1 METKPRLMPL
11 LPLRG
16 MLVFPGMIINLDVG
30 RERSI
35 YAVEAAMTS
44 DKQILLVS
52 QKEAVTMEP
61 GQKDLFKYGVI
72 AEIKQLLKLPS
83 GALRIL
89 VEGLA
94 RAKVE
99 TIIEAPAVDTYFQ
112 ANALPMDSV
121 VSEDNE
127 VEALRRMLIETFEQ
141 WIIASKK
148 VNSEVLLTFKD
159 QTDPGRVADMIAGY
173 LSINIEEKEQLLEAV
188 DVKERMNKLYTYLCK
203 ELEIAGLE
211 KIFHSRC
218 VNR

>member
-35 YAVEAAMTS
+35 HAVEAAMTS

-141 WIIASKK
+141 WIIARKK
-148 VNSEVLLTFKD
+148 VNRSA
-159 QTDPGRVADMIAGY
+159 AD
-173 LSINIEEKEQLLEAV
+173 L
-188 DVKERMNKLYTYLCK
+188 
-203 ELEIAGLE
+203 
-211 KIFHSRC
+211 
-218 VNR
+218 

>member
-35 YAVEAAMTS
+35 HAVEAAMTS

-89 VEGLA
+89 VEGLSH
-94 RAKVE
+94 
-99 TIIEAPAVDTYFQ
+99 T
-112 ANALPMDSV
+112 
-121 VSEDNE
+121 
-127 VEALRRMLIETFEQ
+127 
-141 WIIASKK
+141 
-148 VNSEVLLTFKD
+148 
-159 QTDPGRVADMIAGY
+159 
-173 LSINIEEKEQLLEAV
+173 
-188 DVKERMNKLYTYLCK
+188 
-203 ELEIAGLE
+203 
-211 KIFHSRC
+211 
-218 VNR
+218 

>member
-30 RERSI
+30 MERSI
-35 YAVEAAMTS
+35 HAVEAAMTS

-159 QTDPGRVADMIAGY
+159 QTDPGRVADMIAG
-173 LSINIEEKEQLLEAV
+173 LSVDKYRRKRAAV
-188 DVKERMNKLYTYLCK
+188 RS
-203 ELEIAGLE
+203 G
-211 KIFHSRC
+211 
-218 VNR
+218 